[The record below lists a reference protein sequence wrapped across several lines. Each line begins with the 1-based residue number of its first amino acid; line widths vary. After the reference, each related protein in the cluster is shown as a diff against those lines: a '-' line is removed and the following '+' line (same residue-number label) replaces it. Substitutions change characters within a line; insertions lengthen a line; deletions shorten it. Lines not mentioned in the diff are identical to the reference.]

1 MFNLVDLIL
10 VKDSS
15 LKRETIDRVLSQ
27 ASDVIIEALDE
38 GKIVGWSGLGT
49 FTWKK
54 KATSK
59 KKAEE
64 WKEFPYLAEGN
75 KVRFVPEQD
84 GIKISGGINSKKR
97 TLETS

>member
-1 MFNLVDLIL
+1 MLNLVDLIS
-10 VKDSS
+10 VKAPE
-15 LKRETIDRVLSQ
+15 LKREDIEKILSMASTTIVG
-27 ASDVIIEALDE
+27 ALDE

-59 KKAEE
+59 KKADE

-75 KVRFVPEQD
+75 KVRFVPDNE

-97 TLETS
+97 TMETP